1 MNTPNIKLDL
11 KDRRILFELE
21 QDSRQSLQQ
30 IGQKTGLSKET
41 VFHRIKRLEES
52 GIIKK
57 YLTEI
62 NVYKLGFQFYPVLIK
77 FQNTTP
83 AIEEE
88 IFKYFQHSKY
98 TAWLTKTEGAWD
110 LNATLVAQGNFELK
124 KFLDGFLEKHS
135 EYIAEKQ
142 IFITTEIH
150 YFKRGFWLNKR
161 TTQTI
166 TTGGEKSIEVGIG
179 KAKIGNAEIKLLQ
192 ILSNNARMPLI
203 ELGNWLGTNSKNIA
217 NWIKKLEKQKIIQGS
232 RVLVDFSKI
241 GYKYYKIWFSLKNLT
256 PENFHKLIAYFREH
270 PNIIWATKLIGTYDL
285 SCEMEVKD
293 VEEFRKIV
301 EEIKAKYSDL
311 IKKHESLLVFEEL
324 VVNYLPEK

>member
-1 MNTPNIKLDL
+1 MERILDL
-11 KDRRILFELE
+11 KNRRILFQLE
-21 QDSRQSLQQ
+21 QNSRQSLNQ
-30 IGQKTGLSKET
+30 IAKKVKLKKET
-41 VFHRIKRLEES
+41 VFHRIKKLEEA

-62 NVYKLGFQFYPVLIK
+62 NVYKLGYQFYPILIK

-83 AIEEE
+83 ETEQE
-88 IFKYFQHSKY
+88 IFNSLQKSKY

-110 LNATLVAQGNFELK
+110 LNATLIARGNFELK
-124 KFLDGFLEKHS
+124 KFLDDFLEKYS

-166 TTGGEKSIEVGIG
+166 TTGGEKNF
-179 KAKIGNAEIKLLQ
+179 KADETELKLLK
-192 ILSNNARMPLI
+192 ILSNDARMPLV
-203 ELGNWLGTNSKNIA
+203 ELGKKLKTNPKNIA
-217 NWIKKLEKQKIIQGS
+217 NWIRKLEKQKIIQGS
-232 RVLVDFSKI
+232 RILVDFSKI

-256 PENFHKLIAYFREH
+256 PENLKKLITYFREH
-270 PNIIWATKLIGTYDL
+270 PNIIWATKLIGSYDL

-293 VEEFRKIV
+293 VDEFRRIV

-324 VVNYLPEK
+324 VVNYLPNL